1 MKNYTYLILNIAT
14 LFIGVNCSLAQEK
27 KTWIKHSKDSI
38 ISVKHYYDGASQQ
51 LDSLVFKYHNKSIP
65 LTKDKT
71 YIHEEDT
78 ILKYKDALSM
88 PFDVSIPTI
97 TQIINLSASTYIAV
111 GFNMGVEKLFANYMN
126 IIIIDK
132 PSREIRQWITSLV
145 PRGEFIPVFLVNELS
160 KTIVLLK
167 NENHILEEKI
177 YTLHHKTKQY
187 KEISL
192 NKHFK
197 YINNK
202 TKNNQQVFTVEY

>member
-1 MKNYTYLILNIAT
+1 
-14 LFIGVNCSLAQEK
+14 
-27 KTWIKHSKDSI
+27 
-38 ISVKHYYDGASQQ
+38 
-51 LDSLVFKYHNKSIP
+51 
-65 LTKDKT
+65 
-71 YIHEEDT
+71 
-78 ILKYKDALSM
+78 
-88 PFDVSIPTI
+88 
-97 TQIINLSASTYIAV
+97 
-111 GFNMGVEKLFANYMN
+111 MN